1 MNIIP
6 AKNLLSN
13 LRLFFWL
20 ICIFVSLMSTV

>member
-6 AKNLLSN
+6 VKTLLLN
-13 LRLFFWL
+13 LRLFFWF